1 MKLSKKIVIFA
12 ILLAAVTTY
21 GMYYYIKLTKE
32 TVTDVKYKQVLVAKN
47 NIPAKT
53 KIDKSMIKVEKIAEE
68 YVLKN
73 AETDEKEIIDKFAIE
88 RIIEGEQILSNRLVD
103 LEKIYASYQVPFGKR
118 GVTIKVDDVAGVA
131 HLINPGDY
139 VDVVVYIPE
148 REIEEKTTKT
158 VFPDVTKLTLQNLL
172 VLAIDQEQ
180 GFVEKKEEKEK
191 TEEKQEQKMKK
202 ITLAVNPADT
212 EKLVLGDEIGKLRLA
227 LRHPDE
233 KKVNETSGAIVNDI
247 VPEKGKMVFQK

>member
-1 MKLSKKIVIFA
+1 MKLNKKIIILA

-21 GMYYYIKLTKE
+21 GIYFYIKSTQE
-32 TVTDVKYKQVLVAKN
+32 TVTEVKYKQVLVAKN

-53 KIDKSMIKVEKIAEE
+53 KVDKSMIKIEKIAEE

-73 AETDEKEIIDKFAIE
+73 AITDEKEIIGKFSIE
-88 RIIEGEQILSNRLVD
+88 RIIEGEQILPNRLVD
-103 LEKIYASYQVPFGKR
+103 LEKIYASYQVPIGKR
-118 GVTIKVDDVAGVA
+118 GITIKVDDVAGVA
-131 HLINPGDY
+131 HLIKPGDY
-139 VDVVVYIPE
+139 VDVVVFVPE
-148 REIEEKTTKT
+148 REIEEKSTKT

-191 TEEKQEQKMKK
+191 TEEKQEQKVKK

-212 EKLVLGDEIGKLRLA
+212 EKLVLGDEIGKIRLA

-233 KKVNETSGAIVNDI
+233 KKVYETSGAIVNDI
-247 VPEKGKMVFQK
+247 VPEKGKIILQK